1 MMEVS
6 KFDFSRLSESE
17 RLSPWNTWLSCHNPD
32 PKGHVQCPM
41 SVCKN
46 CLLFALRLV
55 EACRCIC
62 SGEFAFIMPWISI
75 PWKDLPSA
83 YPDAMKLE
91 RKSTSEFSTDC
102 PAPWVAMLNI
112 VASEDIIEDFR
123 TQHNF
128 ATFWISMEPWSQWKQ
143 SQVLA
148 DPKDAEAVATAM
160 VLTNFLKPKLLTTNL
175 PPPSLLLEGSKAR
188 VQSGS
193 KAWKV
198 EFHWNLA
205 STPAMFGYVWIW

>member
-1 MMEVS
+1 MNFHPLKRFAERISSRHEAGKEVN
-6 KFDFSRLSESE
+6 FGVFHR
-17 RLSPWNTWLSCHNPD
+17 
-32 PKGHVQCPM
+32 
-41 SVCKN
+41 
-46 CLLFALRLV
+46 
-55 EACRCIC
+55 
-62 SGEFAFIMPWISI
+62 
-75 PWKDLPSA
+75 LPSPLGCNA
-83 YPDAMKLE
+83 EYRCFWGYHWEPKLE
-91 RKSTSEFSTDC
+91 LYL
-102 PAPWVAMLNI
+102 WYVQL
-112 VASEDIIEDFR
+112 DFR

-193 KAWKV
+193 KTWKV
-198 EFHWNLA
+198 EFYWNLA